1 MSCVVCEE
9 APVETY
15 VRVGAVNV
23 KIVGCKAHLKEL
35 IDLLR
40 LALELR
46 RA

>member
-1 MSCVVCEE
+1 MSCLICDTN
-9 APVETY
+9 PIETY
-15 VRVGAVNV
+15 VRVGAANV